1 LPAAGADSKHN
12 GEGVVTTH
20 YPDIRQEGF
29 ALDVW
34 HWPTV
39 AAFRAH
45 LAGYNYKATAPWAR
59 ACIVHHTYKPAAAD
73 WRGPASMAGLAR
85 HYAGLGWSAGP
96 HLFIAA
102 GAPNPDHDGI
112 WQLTPLSVPG
122 IHGNDANGWAWGVEH
137 VGDYD
142 ATRWPPDLAA
152 LGQGAMAALLDWA
165 GQPATTLTL
174 QPHSR
179 YNPAKTC
186 PGRAV
191 DMRAVARGVAALQ
204 QPPVPRFTFTADA
217 LLVAPSP
224 LGPDALVRALVKRCA
239 RGHYAPDAVAALASL
254 YAALEKAVGVNAWL
268 AAAQMC
274 HETGN
279 LTSARSAPP
288 QHNLAGIGATN
299 DGAQGVGFPDLAAA
313 ARAQVGRLLAYALPP
328 GDRFGPQVQLV
339 DEALRWRP
347 LPLAC
352 QGSAP
357 RLRLLGAEP
366 NAVEGCGWASPGA
379 SYGAALAAAANALME
394 AGR

>member
-1 LPAAGADSKHN
+1 VSG
-12 GEGVVTTH
+12 TH
-20 YPDIRQEGF
+20 YPEITQAGF
-29 ALDVW
+29 ALDVR

-45 LAGYNYKATAPWAR
+45 LAAHTYRTTAPWAR
-59 ACIVHHTYKPAAAD
+59 ACIVHHTYKPTAAD

-85 HYAGLGWSAGP
+85 HYAVTNGWSAGP

-102 GAPNPDHDGI
+102 GSPNPAHDGI

-179 YNPAKTC
+179 YNPSKTC
-186 PGRAV
+186 PGRAI
-191 DMRAVARGVAALQ
+191 DMRAVGRGVAALQ
-204 QPPVPRFTFTADA
+204 QPPAPPRFTFSADS
-217 LLVAPSP
+217 LIVAPSP
-224 LGPDALVRALVKRCA
+224 LTPDALQRALVKRCA
-239 RGHYAPDAVAALASL
+239 MGHYAPDTVAALAAL
-254 YAALEKAVGVNAWL
+254 YVGLERAVGVNAWL

-279 LTSARSAPP
+279 LTSERSRPP
-288 QHNLAGIGATN
+288 QHNLAGIGATGG
-299 DGAQGVGFPDLAAA
+299 DVPGLSFPSLDVAAK
-313 ARAQVGRLLAYALPP
+313 AQVGRLLAYALPP
-328 GDRFGPQVQLV
+328 GDRFGPQVALV
-339 DEALRWRP
+339 DEALRWRA
-347 LPLAC
+347 LPLHLH
-352 QGSAP
+352 GSAP
-357 RLRLLGAEP
+357 RLRALGAAHNP
-366 NAVEGCGWASPGA
+366 HGVGWAHPGDR
-379 SYGAALAAAANALME
+379 YGEAVANVANALME